1 MILYSHSSCFAGLPE
16 SGPQIAPEHKENK
29 KDHLGFKRRNNLLF
43 RDAVGTSLLKD
54 DFSRVA
60 IWWLVFL
67 VLGVVAYPVAGL
79 IFGRFHDGGFIFSK
93 AIGLSGAGILM
104 WFLSSLKIM
113 KFTRTNALISV
124 GILLLIN
131 VVILVTLLSFL
142 TSTSFRQRLIVL
154 KSWKAF
160 FPILKIFFKLMEFT
174 PPCLGLNVIGRYRS
188 HWQKIS
194 SWCRRNS
201 IFQM

>member
-1 MILYSHSSCFAGLPE
+1 MQKSTKKVMKKRLDTIFDFVLP
-16 SGPQIAPEHKENK
+16 
-29 KDHLGFKRRNNLLF
+29 LLLF
-43 RDAVGTSLLKD
+43 CGAAGIGTSLLKD

-131 VVILVTLLSFL
+131 VVILVIVARKQSNSPKSFL
-142 TSTSFRQRLIVL
+142 AQACGYRITEKKIVAAL
-154 KSWKAF
+154 KSEVVF
-160 FPILKIFFKLMEFT
+160 FIFFMF
-174 PPCLGLNVIGRYRS
+174 
-188 HWQKIS
+188 
-194 SWCRRNS
+194 WCYLRG
-201 IFQM
+201 FKPEAYGTE